1 MKRRWMGKD
10 LVFQMELARSGA
22 PAGFNSRFNLANE
35 ISEKSIE
42 TQVRKFRR
50 RATTVRIDMV
60 RDRILAEESLMKAA
74 ELEEST
80 KRVNMLAKLFKK
92 KSAPTEKLPGF
103 EGE

>member
-22 PAGFNSRFNLANE
+22 PADFSAKFDLAKE
-35 ISEKSIE
+35 LVSENVE
-42 TQVRKFRR
+42 AQVRKFRR

-80 KRVNMLAKLFKK
+80 KRLNMLAKLFKK
-92 KSAPTEKLPGF
+92 KGNPTEKLSGF